1 MTNVTKPKSM
11 KTFFVIWLGQLLS
24 MVGSGLT
31 GFALGVWIFEQTGQV
46 TPFAM
51 TALFGILPRVILS
64 PFAGALV
71 DRWNRKTVM
80 IISDSAA
87 GIVTIIA
94 AVLLMSG
101 NLEVWMIYLISV
113 LEAIF
118 GTFQGPAYM
127 SSVSL
132 LVPKEQLGRANG
144 MIGLG
149 RSIETIITPIIAGA
163 LFVGIGLKGV
173 IIIDIV
179 TFVLAVLALL
189 IVRIPQPKAAL
200 VSEASEKKQSIWGD
214 IAFGWQYLT
223 KRQGLLGLLLYFA
236 CVNFFLSVCGVMIG
250 PLILSSGNPAQLGLV
265 QTVMGLGM
273 LGGSLVISAWGG
285 PKHNRIPMLIG
296 VISLASIG
304 YILIGVSPDILYT
317 LLGGLTLMLFIP
329 VASGISQTM
338 FQAKVVPNVQGRV
351 FATRGMIS
359 SSMMPIAFLSSGPVA
374 DYVFKPLLVEG
385 GALADTFVGRW
396 VGVGPGRGL
405 GLMFIAS
412 GVCLILVS
420 LAAYAYPRIRHLEK
434 ENPDMIETGEDDQ
447 KIDEKDVRKEIPLK
461 AET

>member
-1 MTNVTKPKSM
+1 VTNVTKPKSM

-31 GFALGVWIFEQTGQV
+31 GFALGVWIFEQTGQA

-51 TALFGILPRVILS
+51 TALFGILPRLILS

-87 GIVTIIA
+87 GVVTLIA
-94 AVLLMSG
+94 AALLMSG
-101 NLEVWMIYLISV
+101 NLEVWMIYIISA

-118 GTFQGPAYM
+118 GTFQEPAYM

-149 RSIETIITPIIAGA
+149 QSIEAIITPIIAGA
-163 LFVGIGLKGV
+163 LFVGIGLQGV

-179 TFVLAVLALL
+179 TLVFAVLALV
-189 IVRIPQPKAAL
+189 IVRIPQPEIAQ
-200 VSEASEKKQSIWGD
+200 VSDVSEKKKSIWGD

-236 CVNFFLSVCGVMIG
+236 CVNFFLNVCGITLG
-250 PLILSSGNPAQLGLV
+250 PLILSSGTPTQLGLV
-265 QTVMGLGM
+265 QTAMGLGM
-273 LGGSLVISAWGG
+273 LGGSLVISTWGG
-285 PKHNRIPMLIG
+285 PKRNRVPMVIG
-296 VISLASIG
+296 VISLASVG
-304 YILIGVSPDILYT
+304 YILIGVSSDIIYT
-317 LLGGLTLMLFIP
+317 LLGGFTLMLFIP

-338 FQAKVVPNVQGRV
+338 FQVKVVPNVQGRV

-359 SSMMPIAFLSSGPVA
+359 RSMMPIAFLISGPVA
-374 DYVFKPLLVEG
+374 DYVFKPLLIEG
-385 GALADTFVGRW
+385 GVLANTFVGRW
-396 VGVGPGRGL
+396 IGVGPGRGL
-405 GLMFIAS
+405 GLMFIAT
-412 GVCLILVS
+412 GICVMLIS
-420 LAAYAYPRIRHLEK
+420 LAAYAYPRIRRLEK
-434 ENPDMIETGEDDQ
+434 EIPDVIEAGVNDQ
-447 KIDEKDVRKEIPLK
+447 KVVEKDVRREIPRK
-461 AET
+461 VEA